1 MTLTSV
7 TVRPIEFNDVASWG
21 SLRRQLWPHASLT
34 EHEREI
40 TEMLSEPNR
49 YAAFIAISQEGQAL
63 GFAEAAIR
71 HDYVNGCGTS
81 PVLFLEGVYV
91 VPDARRRGVAKALF
105 GRVEQWGALRGCE
118 EFASDTDVA
127 NIDVQT
133 LHRALGFEETERV
146 VFFRKRTPRGTS
158 D

>member
-1 MTLTSV
+1 M
-7 TVRPIEFNDVASWG
+7 
-21 SLRRQLWPHASLT
+21 
-34 EHEREI
+34 
-40 TEMLSEPNR
+40 
-49 YAAFIAISQEGQAL
+49 

-71 HDYVNGCGTS
+71 QDYVNGCDTS

-91 VPDARRRGVAKALF
+91 APDARRRGVAKALF

-146 VFFRKRTPRGTS
+146 VFFRKRTLKGTS